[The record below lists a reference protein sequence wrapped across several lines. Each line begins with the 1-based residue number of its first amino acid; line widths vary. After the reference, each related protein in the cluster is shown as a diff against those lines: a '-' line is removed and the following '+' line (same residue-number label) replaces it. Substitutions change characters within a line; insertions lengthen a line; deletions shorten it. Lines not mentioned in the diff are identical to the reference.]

1 MQRTL
6 ACLLGEIKATIHE
19 MLTSSFI
26 FLPGVG
32 PVTERRWWQ
41 EGLLDWRSFLDRP
54 SVAGLSKQRKTWYDE
69 ELREAQSLTEKGQIH
84 MFGSRLPRREH
95 WRLYETCRPRTSF
108 LDIETTGASPES
120 GEVTV
125 VGLHHG
131 GNTTSLVRGESLTTE
146 RLQTELDHCDLLVT
160 FFGSVFDVPY
170 LRAKFPDLRFPTLH
184 FDLCFAARRLALRGG
199 LKHIEQELGIERNQT
214 ISGLDGLDA
223 VRLWFLWRGGDMIAR
238 DTLLIYNRA
247 DTENLVLLADRFYE
261 DMMSRFGPSSLS
273 TTLQPACSQ

>member
-1 MQRTL
+1 
-6 ACLLGEIKATIHE
+6 

-32 PVTERRWWQ
+32 PVTERRWWH
-41 EGLLDWRSFLDRP
+41 EGLFDWRSFLDR
-54 SVAGLSKQRKTWYDE
+54 SSIAGLSEHRKLWYDGE
-69 ELREAQSLTEKGQIH
+69 IREAQSLTEKGSLH

-95 WRLYETCRPRTSF
+95 WRLYEICRSRAGY

-125 VGLHHG
+125 VGLHREG
-131 GNTTSLVRGESLTTE
+131 KTTTLVRGENLTAE
-146 RLQTELDHCDLLVT
+146 RLQGELDHCTLLVT

-170 LRAKFPDLRFPTLH
+170 LSAKFPGLRFPTLH

-199 LKHIEQELGIERNQT
+199 LKHIEQELGIDRDTT

-223 VRLWFLWRGGDMIAR
+223 VRLWFQWRRGDRIAR
-238 DTLLIYNRA
+238 DTLLSYNRA

-261 DMMSRFGPSSLS
+261 DMVSRFGPASLS
-273 TTLQPACSQ
+273 TTLQPAYSQ